1 MPGLLYCPFLKPGL
15 QFYRTP
21 GLHPAAE
28 ALIAGLNGEHDADAA
43 IQEILSQHGFRAAA
57 EAQYALRLCAG
68 GNSIDYA
75 VRSGGVRIATLR
87 PLRAGYEWKPE
98 RTGRELSRFAFLRAH
113 EGRLLL
119 ECPAAGARIE
129 LEPSAAA
136 RSLAALPG
144 GDPADPVWQLLGEAG
159 FLESDAANAVPAAFW
174 EFHDLLFHT
183 SSRAGMGRRVG
194 ATVRFQGIVEMPPA
208 VKPPLPAEPIPLT
221 ADTPAQPEPRFFEVL
236 ERRRSIREPGPQPIT
251 IEQLGAFLHRS
262 VAIRRQ
268 TQEGGMEILFRPY
281 PSGGAIHE
289 LEFYLAVHQCRGL
302 ARGFYHYHAANHA
315 LYAIPAEENLLN
327 AVIGTALISWGGRF
341 PAPNVFFTIAAR
353 LPRIAWKYEG
363 MAYRTILLNA
373 GAALQT
379 MYLAATAL
387 GLAPC
392 AVGNGDPSLF
402 RAITG
407 LDPMEETSVAEF
419 ALSSA
424 S

>member
-1 MPGLLYCPFLKPGL
+1 MPSLLYCPVLKSGL

-21 GLHPAAE
+21 GLHPAAQ
-28 ALIAGLNGEHDADAA
+28 ALLTGMNGEHGADAA
-43 IQEILSQHGFRAAA
+43 IQEILSQQGFQAAA
-57 EAQYALRLCAG
+57 EAQYALRLCTAS
-68 GNSIDYA
+68 NSIDYA
-75 VRSGGVRIATLR
+75 VRSDGVRIATLQ
-87 PLRAGYEWKPE
+87 PLCANYEWKSG
-98 RTGRELSRFAFLRAH
+98 RTGRVLSRFAFLRAH

-119 ECPAAGARIE
+119 ECPDAGARIE
-129 LEPSAAA
+129 LEPPVAA

-144 GDPADPVWQLLGEAG
+144 GDPADPVWRLLGEAG
-159 FLESDAANAVPAAFW
+159 FLESDAENATPAVFW

-183 SSRAGMGRRVG
+183 SSRAGLGRRVG
-194 ATVRFQGIVEMPPA
+194 ATARFQGVVEMPPA
-208 VKPPLPAEPIPLT
+208 VKPPLPADPIPLT
-221 ADTPAQPEPRFFEVL
+221 TDTPAEDEPRFFDVL
-236 ERRRSIREPGPQPIT
+236 ERRRSIREPGSRPIT
-251 IEQLGAFLHRS
+251 IEQVGAFLHRS
-262 VAIRRQ
+262 VAIRGQSR
-268 TQEGGMEILFRPY
+268 EGGMDILFRPY

-289 LEFYLAVHQCRGL
+289 LEFYLAVHECQGL
-302 ARGFYHYHAANHA
+302 PRGFYHYHAAKHA
-315 LYAIPAEENLLN
+315 LYGIPADDNLLN
-327 AVIGTALISWGGRF
+327 AAIGTALISWGGRF
-341 PAPNVFFTIAAR
+341 PAPNVFITIAAR

-419 ALSSA
+419 ALSST